1 MCCEAAR
8 ETVLVTGASGF
19 VGRAVTGELARAG
32 HRVVALA
39 RFESRAPAELW
50 AGVAIERGDVRDPE
64 ALARAFAHRPSAVVH
79 LVGLAIHVEATQ
91 AVLAAAQL
99 HGARRFVHVSA
110 LGARPHPAIRYHRHK
125 WTAEERVR
133 AAAVDHTILKPSVI
147 FGPEC
152 DFLNSLEAIV
162 RLAGV
167 TPVVGARARLQ
178 PVFVGDVA
186 QVVARCLARRET
198 IGQCFELGGPEV
210 VALGGIVSQLEA
222 RLGRRKPR
230 LELPLWMGRLAASA
244 PVRPLIGAVLG
255 SLGLSVHPERWL
267 NQSHIELLTE
277 DNVCSAP
284 LSPLVADLCRTPL
297 STWLARG
304 RVGEVGS

>member
-1 MCCEAAR
+1 MCFDAAQ
-8 ETVLVTGASGF
+8 TVLVTGASGF

-39 RFESRAPAELW
+39 RFASRAPAELGP
-50 AGVAIERGDVRDPE
+50 GVAIERGDVRDPD
-64 ALARAFAHRPSAVVH
+64 ALARAFAHRPGAVVQ

-91 AVLAAAQL
+91 AVLDAARR

-110 LGARPHPAIRYHRHK
+110 LGARPHPLIRYHARK
-125 WTAEERVR
+125 WSAEERVR
-133 AAAVDHTILKPSVI
+133 AAQLDHTILQPSVI

-152 DFLNSLEAIV
+152 DFLNSLEAVV
-162 RLAGV
+162 RVAGV

-186 QVVARCLARRET
+186 KVVLRCLARRET
-198 IGQCFELGGPEV
+198 IGQCYELGGPEV
-210 VALGGIVSQLEA
+210 VPLGGIVSQLEA
-222 RLGRRKPR
+222 RLGRRKAR

-244 PVRPLIGAVLG
+244 PARPLIGAVLG
-255 SLGLSVHPERWL
+255 SLGLTVHPERWL

-277 DNVCSAP
+277 DNVCRGP
-284 LSPLVADLCRTPL
+284 LQPLVADLCRTPL